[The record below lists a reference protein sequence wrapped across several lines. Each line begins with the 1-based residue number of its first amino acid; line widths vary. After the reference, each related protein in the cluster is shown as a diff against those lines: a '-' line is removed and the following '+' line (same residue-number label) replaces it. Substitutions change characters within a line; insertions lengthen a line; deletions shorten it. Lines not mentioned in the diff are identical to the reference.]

1 MKKNIKNP
9 NHLWMIFLYDAI
21 VVGAFAWLAV
31 VFAKWWI
38 VLFGLLFLI
47 TPTTKTVQY
56 YYRLCDH
63 CGKRSP
69 GAETYNDAIDKAV
82 SSGWLHRP
90 KERHDGS
97 DAFEDYCPECRRKL
111 GLY

>member
-1 MKKNIKNP
+1 MKKNIKNL
-9 NHLWMIFLYDAI
+9 NYVWMIYLYDVVVVLAFVGLAI
-21 VVGAFAWLAV
+21 SFT
-31 VFAKWWI
+31 KWWI
-38 VLFGLLFLI
+38 ALFGLLFI
-47 TPTTKTVQY
+47 IIPSYKKIE
-56 YYRLCDH
+56 YYRLCDN

-90 KERHDGS
+90 KKRIDGS
-97 DAFEDYCPECRRKL
+97 DNFEDFCPDCRRKL

>member
-1 MKKNIKNP
+1 MLEDRDELWRYKNCGEP
-9 NHLWMIFLYDAI
+9 YFLNESEC
-21 VVGAFAWLAV
+21 
-31 VFAKWWI
+31 
-38 VLFGLLFLI
+38 
-47 TPTTKTVQY
+47 Q
-56 YYRLCDH
+56 RL
-63 CGKRSP
+63 
-69 GAETYNDAIDKAV
+69 NDAIDKAV